1 MLNAYETMYI
11 LSPRLEEAAIDALV
25 EKFNQLISKE
35 GGQVEKTDKMGR
47 RRMAYE
53 VQGMKEGFYILTNF
67 KAPSKLIAE
76 LERQFKITDEVVRH
90 IVIRQGK

>member
-11 LSPRLEEAAIDALV
+11 LSPRLEETAIDALV

-35 GGQVEKTDKMGR
+35 GGSVEKTDKMGR

-53 VQGMKEGFYILTNF
+53 VNGAKEGFYVLTQF
-67 KAPSKLIAE
+67 KAPSKLISE